1 MKHNARKL
9 KVSIAL
15 LASLVA
21 LESAACDVCGAFF
34 GVTPYDNQ
42 SSVTLLHRYRL
53 FSSKGQSGIPS
64 GAYRLSNPSY
74 SPLHGNTHDSVTTGF
89 ESFKV
94 IELRGRWFFHKRW
107 ELSGILP
114 VVQNRVQSD
123 GNVSRLSG
131 LGDASIYVSWHP
143 IVELEE
149 QVKHRFQLA
158 LGVKLPTGNAH
169 HELPSG
175 VRHSLLVQPG
185 TGATDVFGFAQYTIG
200 IKRWGI
206 MTNIQGR
213 YSGEN
218 FTGEQLSPAF
228 MGTWNVFY
236 RLGNET
242 KMVLPQVQ
250 MYYERMRGV
259 RMENIMQEGTM
270 MHVLMA
276 GVGADV
282 YLNRLAINFGW
293 HRAVFEETEFGNPE
307 AKFRATIGITWNFNQ
322 TKYLLKSSE
331 NE

>member
-1 MKHNARKL
+1 MKNNARRL

-15 LASLVA
+15 LASLVV
-21 LESAACDVCGAFF
+21 LEAAACDVCGAFF

-53 FSSKGQSGIPS
+53 FSASNQSGLPA
-64 GAYRLSNPSY
+64 GAYRLSNPGY

-94 IELRGRWFFHKRW
+94 IELRGRWFIHKRW

-123 GNVSRLSG
+123 GKVYRLSG

-143 IVELEE
+143 IVALEE
-149 QVKHRFQLA
+149 SVKHRLQLA
-158 LGVKLPTGNAH
+158 IGMKLPTGNADH
-169 HELPSG
+169 TMPSG
-175 VRHSLLVQPG
+175 IRHSLLVQPG
-185 TGATDVFGFAQYTIG
+185 TGAADVFGFAQYTIG
-200 IKRWGI
+200 IKRWGM

-218 FTGEQLSPAF
+218 AVGEQLCPAF

-236 RLGNET
+236 RLGNENR
-242 KMVLPQVQ
+242 MVLPQVQ
-250 MYYERMRGV
+250 MYYERMSGV
-259 RMENIMQEGTM
+259 QLDNIIQEGTM

-282 YLNRLAINFGW
+282 YINRLAVNVGW
-293 HRAVFEETEFGNPE
+293 HRAIFEETASGNPE
-307 AKFRATIGITWNFNQ
+307 AKFRATIGVTWNFNQ
-322 TKYLLKSSE
+322 TKYLLKTKE
-331 NE
+331 YE